1 MLINVYDQFVGS
13 RFVFLILRPEQTWK
27 RFSIA
32 HCAVSVDQGQTRT
45 FSIVY
50 DSDQGNDFHVLTQQI
65 NFNDKTETTST
76 DDSFLFSRSSLHPY
90 V

>member
-1 MLINVYDQFVGS
+1 MK
-13 RFVFLILRPEQTWK
+13 T
-27 RFSIA
+27 FSIA

-65 NFNDKTETTST
+65 NFNDKTSTRCVSDASST
-76 DDSFLFSRSSLHPY
+76 DDSFLFSRSSLHP
-90 V
+90 